1 MALTNRQKDWINKN
15 KSKFSS
21 SKIAKELKVSKEEV
35 EKYLSTFE
43 KKPAN
48 NFFYLVLVLIP
59 VLFFVLLEIG
69 LRVFNYG
76 YDFTQWVNVTKGK
89 LVLNT
94 DIAHKYFFNTKNVP
108 YSNQNAFDEIKTDST
123 FRVFVLGGSAAAG
136 YPYLPIGSFSNYLQN
151 RLSLVYPHSKIEV
164 VNCSMTA
171 INSYTIRDLMPGII
185 EQKPDLI
192 IIYAGHNEYYGA
204 LGVGSME
211 NLGTS
216 RNIINFVISLEKFKT
231 FQLLRD
237 IIKSVFNLFSKSKEL
252 TGTLMSRMAQD
263 QFIGYN
269 SDIYNK
275 GLSQFEGNM
284 GDILQ
289 MAKDA
294 DVPVML
300 SNLTCNL
307 KDQEPFV
314 SQSLNGYP
322 PADEIF
328 KRAIE
333 ELNVNNFHTSD
344 SLFRFARDLDALR
357 FRAPEKMNTIIYQ
370 LGKKFNIVVVNI
382 DSAFSEISPDHIVG
396 DNLMTDH
403 LHPTLQGFQYMGK
416 VYFDAMN
423 NFKFLPKTKPTDLK
437 DEKQDSLTIANF
449 PFSRLDSVI
458 ADYRIKLL
466 KNDWPYKDKAKKLPD
481 YVVLKP
487 KDHVD
492 SVAAKFLVEDS
503 DWEKAHR
510 ELAEWYAKKGDIK
523 SFLEIMNV
531 LISQYPII
539 LSYYDYIS
547 NVLMN
552 NKMFN
557 KASSY
562 LMMKYKIRPDAFSTK
577 WLGIISLSNKRTEQ
591 AKAYLIESLKFNN
604 NDAQVYYNLSGCYV
618 AEGKYESAL
627 ENVNKA
633 LKINPNYTEAKQL
646 QMQLAEAVK
655 K

>member
-21 SKIAKELKVSKEEV
+21 SKIAKELKVSKEDV
-35 EKYLSTFE
+35 EKYLLTFE
-43 KKPAN
+43 KKTIN

-136 YPYLPIGSFSNYLQN
+136 YPYLPIGSYSNYLQN
-151 RLSLVYPHSKIEV
+151 RLSLVYPYSKIEV
-164 VNCSMTA
+164 INCSMTA
-171 INSYTIRDLMPGII
+171 VNSYTIRDLVPGII

-192 IIYAGHNEYYGA
+192 LIYAGHNEYYGA

-216 RNIINFVISLEKFKT
+216 RDIINFVISLEKFKT

-237 IIKSVFNLFSKSKEL
+237 IIKSAFSLFSKSKEL

-275 GLSQFEGNM
+275 GLLQFEGNM

-294 DVPVML
+294 NVPVML
-300 SNLTCNL
+300 STLTCNL
-307 KDQEPFV
+307 KDQKPFV

-328 KRAIE
+328 KTAIA
-333 ELNVNNFHTSD
+333 ELNDNNFHTSD

-370 LGKKFNIVVVNI
+370 LGKKFNVVVVNI

-416 VYFDAMN
+416 VFFDAMKS
-423 NFKFLPKTKPTDLK
+423 FELLPKTKPTDLT

-458 ADYRIKLL
+458 AVYRIKLL
-466 KNDWPYKDKAKKLPD
+466 KNDWPYKDKTKKLPD
-481 YVVLKP
+481 YVVLQP
-487 KDHVD
+487 KDRVD

-510 ELAEWYAKKGDIK
+510 ELADWYLKHNDIN
-523 SFLEIMNV
+523 SFLAVMNV
-531 LISQYPII
+531 LITQYPII
-539 LSYYDYIS
+539 LSYYDYVA
-547 NVLMN
+547 NTLMN
-552 NKMFN
+552 FKLFD
-557 KASSY
+557 KAY
-562 LMMKYKIRPDAFSTK
+562 LYLKKKHYIRPDAFSTK
-577 WLGIISLSNKRTEQ
+577 WLGIIDLSRNNTQ
-591 AKAYLIESLKFNN
+591 SAKNYLLQSIKFNS
-604 NDAQVYYNLSGCYV
+604 NDPQVFYNLSGCYV
-618 AEGKYESAL
+618 AEEKYDLAL
-627 ENVNKA
+627 DYANKA
-633 LKINPNYTEAKQL
+633 LKINPNYAEAKQL
-646 QMQLAEAVK
+646 IMQLTAAVK